1 MPNNKEQGAAEN
13 AALQEHINSPATPT
27 TMSLTGHLS
36 EIKSRLTRIILVF
49 VASVIVGSIFV
60 DAIVTEFVRKGS
72 GFSFVYIAPAEL
84 VTAYVKIVLVAAL
97 VVTSPVILYQIWGF
111 VRPALKQSEK
121 RMGFFAMLGGAGF
134 FLLGAAFAYFAAAPF
149 TINFF
154 VNFDT
159 TGLIDAQISFE
170 SYINFMLSLLVT
182 FGLVFEMPMLTLFL
196 SQLGIVKPQF
206 LIKTR
211 KYAILAIFII
221 AAIITPPDV
230 VSQITVALP
239 MIILYEI
246 SIVVCRVIVKRK
258 KAKAGL
264 EDEEDYEDDE
274 DDVFEESSEAVAAE
288 AVAAEA
294 VADEAVA
301 QAGAPV
307 DTATT

>member
-1 MPNNKEQGAAEN
+1 MPNKNEESAAKTT
-13 AALQEHINSPATPT
+13 ALQEHTNSSATPA
-27 TMSLTGHLS
+27 TMSLSGHLS
-36 EIKSRLTRIILVF
+36 EIKSRLTWIIVIF
-49 VASVIVGSIFV
+49 VLSVVVGSIFV
-60 DAIVTEFVRKGS
+60 DVIVTEFVRKGS
-72 GFSFVYIAPAEL
+72 GFNFVYISPAEL
-84 VTAYVKIVLVAAL
+84 VTAYVKIVLIAGL

-111 VRPALKQSEK
+111 VSPALKQSEK

-170 SYINFMLSLLVT
+170 SYIDFMLSLLVT

-211 KYAILAIFII
+211 KYAILVIFII
-221 AAIITPPDV
+221 AAVITPPDV
-230 VSQITVALP
+230 VSQVTVALP

-246 SIVVCRVIVKRK
+246 SIMVCRVIVKRK
-258 KAKAGL
+258 NAKAGL
-264 EDEEDYEDDE
+264 SEDEDEESDE
-274 DDVFEESSEAVAAE
+274 EVDAA
-288 AVAAEA
+288 A
-294 VADEAVA
+294 
-301 QAGAPV
+301 
-307 DTATT
+307 DTATV